1 MKYTAVLASLC
12 LSLQAFSQQQTLP
25 VVQTYYERGSN
36 GNDLVPAY
44 QSSFQYDK
52 NGRQRGMKGYQR
64 VEEEKRW
71 ALGTSVESDYDDVGN
86 LVLQK
91 STYWDED
98 TVHTINTNAQKF
110 DAQNRLLE
118 STSFQEQPG
127 NGFNL
132 EGRQLY
138 YYDQHGCNYEVRWK
152 SIADG
157 TVSSEGIITF
167 LTDQQCRPQVIR
179 TYQTSTT
186 VGAHY
191 ATVYSYEGDM
201 EVARHAYYIDADTTL
216 LAEYFFDYD
225 QSGQRVFRQITGVS
239 REYTEYDEAGNMISG
254 RYERWN
260 GETMSWEHYAEFYQ
274 SFNSDNKVLVA
285 ESYSSPTPMGE
296 WQYSSVYSY
305 EYNNDGKPSRVY
317 AKSVFNEGQL
327 GESVTDFFYRCD
339 GLESENTV
347 TITQG
352 LQLGLANRTITTYSH
367 PAWCDNAENLSM
379 TITPNPTSGLI
390 RLLFADV
397 PDAVTIHIISSNG
410 QLANVITTDSA
421 INPLE
426 VDVSALGAGV
436 YILQATSEGF
446 VATGRFVKY

>member
-12 LSLQAFSQQQTLP
+12 LSLQAFSQQQALP
-25 VVQTYYERGSN
+25 VVQTYYYRGSN
-36 GNDLVPAY
+36 GDDLERGSQNV
-44 QSSFQYDK
+44 FQYDK
-52 NGRQRGMKGYQR
+52 NGRQRGNRYFQWIK
-64 VEEEKRW
+64 EEKRW
-71 ALGTSVESDYDDVGN
+71 ALSISVESDYDEVGN

-91 STYWDED
+91 STYWYED
-98 TVHTINTNAQKF
+98 TVHTISTVAQKF

-118 STSFQEQPG
+118 YTFFQEQPG
-127 NGFNL
+127 SGYNL

-138 YYDQHGCNYEVRWK
+138 YYDQHGCNYEVTWK

-157 TVSSEGIITF
+157 TVSSEGITTY
-167 LTDQQCRPQVIR
+167 LTDEQCRPQVIR
-179 TYQTSTT
+179 SYQTSTT

-191 ATVYSYEGDM
+191 ATVYSYEDDR
-201 EVARHAYYIDADTTL
+201 EVARHEYYIDPDTTL
-216 LAEYFFDYD
+216 IVEYFFDYD
-225 QSGQRVFRQITGVS
+225 QSGQRVFSQTTGVT
-239 REYTEYDEAGNMISG
+239 REYYEYDEAGHMTSV
-254 RYERWN
+254 RTDVWN
-260 GETMSWEHYAEFYQ
+260 GETMSWERYAEFYQ
-274 SFNSDNKVLVA
+274 SFNSDNKVLVV

-317 AKSVFNEGQL
+317 AKSVFNDGQL
-327 GESVTDFFYRCD
+327 AESVTDFFYRCD

-379 TITPNPTSGLI
+379 TITPNPTSGLM

-397 PDAVTIHIISSNG
+397 PDALTIHIISSNG
-410 QLANVITTDSA
+410 QLANVVTTDSV

-426 VDVSALGAGV
+426 LDVSALGAGV
-436 YILQATSEGF
+436 YIVQAISEGF
-446 VATGRFVKY
+446 VATGRFVKN